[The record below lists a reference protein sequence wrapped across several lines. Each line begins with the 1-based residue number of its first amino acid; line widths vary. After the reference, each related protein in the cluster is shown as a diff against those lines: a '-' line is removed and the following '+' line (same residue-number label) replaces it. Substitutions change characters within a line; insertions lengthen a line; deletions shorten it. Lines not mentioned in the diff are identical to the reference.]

1 MRYNFL
7 AIVMSISFIVII
19 LHIALNCMDISLVD
33 SINAALP
40 INNGQNKFI
49 FKAWDIKYNPS
60 NGNIYVV
67 NTFSG
72 NISVID
78 NSSNTVKAT
87 IPVGDGPQD
96 LKYNPSNGNMYVAN
110 TRSNSVSVIDSSS
123 NTVKA
128 TVPVGDGPQDLKYNP
143 SNGNTHS
150 TNEFSDTA
158 SVIPKAA
165 SNRDAIKF

>member
-87 IPVGDGPQD
+87 IPVDDGPQD
-96 LKYNPSNGNMYVAN
+96 
-110 TRSNSVSVIDSSS
+110 
-123 NTVKA
+123 
-128 TVPVGDGPQDLKYNP
+128 KYNP
-143 SNGNTHS
+143 SNGNTDR

-158 SVIPKAA
+158 SVITKAA
-165 SNRDAIKF
+165 SNMDAIKF

>member
-87 IPVGDGPQD
+87 IPVDDGPQD
-96 LKYNPSNGNMYVAN
+96 
-110 TRSNSVSVIDSSS
+110 
-123 NTVKA
+123 
-128 TVPVGDGPQDLKYNP
+128 KYNP
-143 SNGNTHS
+143 SNGNTHR
-150 TNEFSDTA
+150 TNEFSDSA
-158 SVIPKAA
+158 SVITKAA
-165 SNRDAIKF
+165 SNMDAIKF

>member
-67 NTFSG
+67 MTVNCLSFA
-72 NISVID
+72 NID
-78 NSSNTVKAT
+78 NRL
-87 IPVGDGPQD
+87 QC
-96 LKYNPSNGNMYVAN
+96 
-110 TRSNSVSVIDSSS
+110 VIC
-123 NTVKA
+123 
-128 TVPVGDGPQDLKYNP
+128 
-143 SNGNTHS
+143 THLYL
-150 TNEFSDTA
+150 FYA
-158 SVIPKAA
+158 
-165 SNRDAIKF
+165 

>member
-87 IPVGDGPQD
+87 IPVDDGPQD
-96 LKYNPSNGNMYVAN
+96 
-110 TRSNSVSVIDSSS
+110 
-123 NTVKA
+123 
-128 TVPVGDGPQDLKYNP
+128 KYNP
-143 SNGNTHS
+143 SNGNTHR

-158 SVIPKAA
+158 SVITKAA
-165 SNRDAIKF
+165 SNMDAIKF